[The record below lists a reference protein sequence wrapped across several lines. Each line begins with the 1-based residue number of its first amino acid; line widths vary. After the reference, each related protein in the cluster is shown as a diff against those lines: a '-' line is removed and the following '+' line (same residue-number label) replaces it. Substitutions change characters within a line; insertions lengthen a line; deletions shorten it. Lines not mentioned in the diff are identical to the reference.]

1 VAGGLFPEQAAAL
14 ATAAIRG
21 DREEAGRCDAAFAGL
36 WDLFRAHGSLR
47 LMYAAANMLG
57 LTEASPPK
65 PLLGPDEKL
74 KASLAK
80 ALPL

>member
-1 VAGGLFPEQAAAL
+1 
-14 ATAAIRG
+14 
-21 DREEAGRCDAAFAGL
+21 
-36 WDLFRAHGSLR
+36 LFRAHGSLR